1 MYDEVNETGLEDVI
15 EYLQTLGYTE
25 DDMITYCQSTE
36 KIDVDDD
43 FELTV
48 KNALDYTTEI
58 TADKMLEIFPA
69 DDLFDYFF
77 TATYEFEQDFTF
89 DFEDTDEFQAFVDAN
104 TEKLD
109 EYKEEYVSVMHWIE
123 GGMVC

>member
-1 MYDEVNETGLEDVI
+1 
-15 EYLQTLGYTE
+15 
-25 DDMITYCQSTE
+25 MITYCQSTE

-89 DFEDTDEFQAFVDAN
+89 DFEDYEEMLAFVDTN
-104 TEKLD
+104 QGQLDNYKD
-109 EYKEEYVSVMHWIE
+109 EYENILRWIKS
-123 GGMVC
+123 GMIC